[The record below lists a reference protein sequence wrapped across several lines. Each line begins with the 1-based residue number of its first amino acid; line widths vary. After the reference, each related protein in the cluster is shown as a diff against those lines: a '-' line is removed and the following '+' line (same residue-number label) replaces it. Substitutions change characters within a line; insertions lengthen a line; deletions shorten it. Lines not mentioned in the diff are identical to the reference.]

1 MFPDPVSFCF
11 SENMCHEFWALQNF
25 QEVSYCVV
33 VPFDHLVSRH
43 TQGGDFGP
51 FFVYRHQ
58 SVFLVALKMKTWT
71 EIKWYLYN
79 FCRDIHDF
87 LSHLWGAVPA
97 VTCFYIVLSMSK
109 QVHLCKQDTIPILF
123 PSFPLLLYC
132 CITFWTP
139 EILNDMNRYF
149 Q

>member
-109 QVHLCKQDTIPILF
+109 QVHLCTRYYTNLIPF
-123 PSFPLLLYC
+123 VPPVTVLLYH
-132 CITFWTP
+132 
-139 EILNDMNRYF
+139 ILNPWNF
-149 Q
+149 KWHE